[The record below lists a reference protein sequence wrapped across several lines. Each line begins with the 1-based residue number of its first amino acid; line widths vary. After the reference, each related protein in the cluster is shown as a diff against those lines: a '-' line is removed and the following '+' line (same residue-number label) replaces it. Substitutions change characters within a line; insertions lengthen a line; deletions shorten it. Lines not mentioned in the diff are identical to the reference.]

1 MRTLAEL
8 KQAIADKKE
17 LTWNDPDPIK
27 GNDYTISYVDY
38 IEEWE
43 KWDIKLPILV
53 QYNDGYSIDEAFIEE
68 IEIKK

>member
-1 MRTLAEL
+1 MKSFKEL
-8 KQAIADKKE
+8 KEAIDNNIPII
-17 LTWNDPDPIK
+17 WNDPRQIV
-27 GNDYTISYVDY
+27 GNDYTISHVDY